1 MTRFAIGL
9 ALLSTTTAV
18 SAETDFG
25 IRTVSGGSAV
35 VRVGTHVKAA
45 QRDSDTVQARV
56 SEGRA
61 SIAPSGKWASL
72 KADTSTQ
79 SARTGRSGS
88 MGSVA
93 SLGSQWGRVTS
104 TYRTPA
110 HNRRVGGVRNSYH
123 LRGRAIDIA
132 RRPGVTHAMI
142 AASFRNAGYR
152 LIESLDEGDHS
163 HFAFAFAGDATRVAM
178 PDKRELTKWGVV
190 TVSTALL
197 R

>member
-9 ALLSTTTAV
+9 ALLSTATAA

-35 VRVGTHVKAA
+35 VRVGVHEKAA
-45 QRDSDTVQARV
+45 QRDSNTVKARV
-56 SEGRA
+56 AGEPAQTSGTWVPLRSGAGNLGAAA
-61 SIAPSGKWASL
+61 SI
-72 KADTSTQ
+72 
-79 SARTGRSGS
+79 GS
-88 MGSVA
+88 D
-93 SLGSQWGRVTS
+93 WGRVTS

-132 RRPGVTHAMI
+132 RRPGVTHAQI
-142 AASFRNAGYR
+142 ASAFRNAGYR

-163 HFAFAFAGDATRVAM
+163 HFAFAFGGDSTRIASM